1 MTITGALCLV
11 VALGS
16 LAFGERVS
24 FDTRAAWQEWAHPVG
39 AVELQATG
47 RIQPVP
53 VRKNINA
60 VRNAE
65 RFGGGIRRVGSNAGD
80 ARFIMDGDPTTS
92 WAPDPAD
99 GLENAYIELDL
110 GRLVTASEIVLTFDE
125 AAPPFEFFN
134 ILLSSGEKFFTNAL
148 VPVEGTLGYGLSK
161 GIGFNDR
168 HELVL
173 DPRQRTLGV
182 SAAGSDDIGGGFVEG
197 TVREFKE
204 SSGLVRIIRIELA
217 KFVEGAGLAEISVST
232 IGDNIALGIIERG
245 GNIEL
250 ITDLQA
256 VLSGGENMVDG
267 DIVTNWGM
275 QTYHQTQ
282 TGFDIFNRIIFDL
295 GAHYWIDQIRIIGE
309 PAGAP
314 SRIRSRYAN
323 FFWYQLLASDGSIA
337 PDGTLNFHEIA
348 FVDDSPLNET
358 TIRNFDHQFSLQ
370 KIRYI
375 KHYFPSSRHGGER
388 TGTHGT
394 YRLFALISEFQ
405 IYGEGFPAE
414 LQLTSPI
421 LDLGQAKALTSVEW
435 DAEIPPGTRIELRS
449 RTGGE
454 VVENVHYF
462 DKKGKEITERKWNKT
477 PKTLRGPTKTTIS
490 VGSDWSVWSDPYVTS
505 GALFSSPSP
514 RRYVRLDLRLISDDP
529 NAAPAINALHL
540 NAENPIAL
548 QTRAEVFPSIVEPGV
563 KKDFTYFVLPTFGG
577 RSQGFDRL
585 TMAASVPVDFTS
597 LKLGDEPVEDA
608 ATTAVADG
616 FVVALDSTVRR
627 SELIELSF
635 SSTIYQNQTRFDL
648 FLGNSNLGQDV
659 RQLVDQGDAKA
670 DVPSESVSVQLPVND
685 LLLANVALSTPVLT
699 PNGDGVGDE
708 LAIEFDALK
717 LVTPRPVRVHIYD
730 LAGRKVRVLDSGA
743 GLARRYRF
751 TWNGRDHAGA
761 LVRPGT
767 YLAQIEIA
775 GDSQTETVQRV
786 VPVAY

>member
-1 MTITGALCLV
+1 MTTTRALGLV
-11 VALGS
+11 IALGS
-16 LAFGERVS
+16 FAFGERIS
-24 FDTRAAWQEWAHPVG
+24 FDSRSAWQEWKYPVG

-53 VRKNINA
+53 VRKNIDA

-65 RFGGGIRRVGSNAGD
+65 HFGGGIRNVGSNARD
-80 ARFIMDGDPTTS
+80 AGRIMDGDPTTS
-92 WAPDPAD
+92 WSPDPAD
-99 GLENAYIELDL
+99 GIEKAYIELDL
-110 GRLVTASEIVLTFDE
+110 GRLVTASEIVITFDKS
-125 AAPPFEFFN
+125 APPFEFFN
-134 ILLSSGEKFFTNAL
+134 ILLSSGEQFFTNAL
-148 VPVEGTLGYGLSK
+148 VPVEGTLGYGISK
-161 GIGFNDR
+161 GIGFNES

-173 DPRQRTLGV
+173 DPRQRTLGL
-182 SAAGSDDIGGGFVEG
+182 SATGSDDTGGGFVEG
-197 TVREFKE
+197 TTREFKG
-204 SSGLVRIIRIELA
+204 SSGLVRIIRIELS

-232 IGDNIALGIIERG
+232 IGDNISLGIVERG
-245 GNIEL
+245 GNIDI

-314 SRIRSRYAN
+314 SRIRSAYAN
-323 FFWYQLLASDGSIA
+323 FFWYQLLGSDGSIA

-358 TIRNFDHQFSLQ
+358 DIRNFDHQFELQ

-375 KHYFPSSRHGGER
+375 KQYFPSSRHGGER
-388 TGTHGT
+388 SGTHGN

-414 LQLTSPI
+414 LPLTSPI
-421 LDLGQAKALTSVEW
+421 FDLGEAKALTSVDW
-435 DAEIPPGTRIELRS
+435 DADVPPGTRIELRS

-454 VVENVHYF
+454 VVENIHYF
-462 DKKGKEITERKWNKT
+462 DKKGKEITERKWEKT
-477 PKTLRGPTKTTIS
+477 PSSLRGPTETTIS

-514 RRYVRLDLRLISDDP
+514 RRYVQLDLRLISDDP
-529 NAAPAINALHL
+529 NSAPSINALHL

-548 QTRAEVFPSIVEPGV
+548 KTRAEVFPSQVEPGI
-563 KKDFTYFVLPTFGG
+563 KKDFTYFVLPIFGG

-585 TMAASVPVDFTS
+585 TMTASVPVDFTS
-597 LKLGDEPVEDA
+597 LKLGDEPVEVVITPIA
-608 ATTAVADG
+608 EG
-616 FVVALDSTVRR
+616 FVVDLPATVRR

-648 FLGNSNLGQDV
+648 FLGNSNLGTDV
-659 RQLVDQGDAKA
+659 RQLVDQGDANA
-670 DVPSESVSVQLPVND
+670 DVPSESVSVQLPIND
-685 LLLANVALSTPVLT
+685 LLLANVALSTRVLT
-699 PNGDGVGDE
+699 PNGDGIGDE

-717 LVTPRPVRVHIYD
+717 LVTPRPIRVHIYD
-730 LAGRKVRVLDSGA
+730 LAGRQIRVLDSGD

-751 TWNGRDHAGA
+751 TWNGRDGAGA
-761 LVRPGT
+761 LVKPGT
-767 YLAQIEIA
+767 YLVQIEIA
-775 GDSQTETVQRV
+775 GDSQTETVQRI

>member
-1 MTITGALCLV
+1 MSSPLFNHATRALGLV
-11 VALGS
+11 VALSGFA
-16 LAFGERVS
+16 LGERVS
-24 FDTRAAWQEWAHPVG
+24 FDTRSAWREWTHPVG
-39 AVELQATG
+39 ALALQATG

-53 VRKNINA
+53 VRKNIDA

-65 RFGGGIRRVGSNAGD
+65 HFGGGIRQVGSNARD
-80 ARFIMDGDPTTS
+80 ASRIMDGNPATS
-92 WAPDPAD
+92 WSPDPAD
-99 GLENAYIELDL
+99 GIENAYIELDL
-110 GRLVTASEIVLTFDE
+110 GRLVTSAEIALTFDPS
-125 AAPPFEFFN
+125 APPFEFFT

-161 GIGFNDR
+161 TIGFNES

-173 DPRQRTLGV
+173 DPRQRTLAP
-182 SAAGSDDIGGGFVEG
+182 SGSDGLADGPAG
-197 TVREFKE
+197 EFKE
-204 SSGLVRIIRIELA
+204 SSGLVRIIRIELS

-232 IGDNIALGIIERG
+232 IGDNISLGIIERG

-314 SRIRSRYAN
+314 SRMRSRYAN
-323 FFWYQLLASDGSIA
+323 FFWYQLLASDGSIS
-337 PDGTLNFHEIA
+337 PDGTLNFRELA

-358 TIRNFDHQFSLQ
+358 TIRNFDHQFDLQ

-375 KHYFPSSRHGGER
+375 KQYFPSSRHGGER
-388 TGTHGT
+388 SGTHGT

-414 LQLTSPI
+414 VQLTSPI
-421 LDLGQAKALTSVEW
+421 LDLGAAKALTSVEW
-435 DAEIPPGTRIELRS
+435 DAAVPPGTRIELRS
-449 RTGGE
+449 RTGKE
-454 VVENVHYF
+454 VVETIHYF

-477 PKTLRGPTKTTIS
+477 PSSLRGPTETAIS
-490 VGSDWSVWSDPYVTS
+490 VGSDWSIWSDPYVTS
-505 GALFSSPSP
+505 GALFNSPSP
-514 RRYVRLDLRLISDDP
+514 RRYAQLDLRLISDDP
-529 NAAPAINALHL
+529 NAAPSLNALHL
-540 NAENPIAL
+540 NMENPMAL
-548 QTRAEVFPSIVEPGV
+548 ETRAEVFPSQVEPGV
-563 KKDFTYFVLPTFGG
+563 KKDFTYFVLPIFGG
-577 RSQGFDRL
+577 RAQGFDRL

-597 LKLGDEPVEDA
+597 LTLGDEPVEVAVTPVA
-608 ATTAVADG
+608 AG
-616 FVVALDSTVRR
+616 FVVDLPTPVRR
-627 SELIELSF
+627 SALIELSF

-648 FLGNSNLGQDV
+648 FLGNSNLDPAV
-659 RQLVDQGDAKA
+659 RQRVDPGDAKA
-670 DVPSESVSVQLPVND
+670 DVPSESVSVQLPIND
-685 LLLANVALSTPVLT
+685 LLLANIALSTAVLT
-699 PNGDGVGDE
+699 PNGDGIGDE

-730 LAGRKVRVLDSGA
+730 LAGRNVRTLDSGA

-751 TWNGRDHAGA
+751 TWNGRNRTGA
-761 LVRPGT
+761 LVSPGT
-767 YLAQIEIA
+767 YLVQIEVA
-775 GDSQTETVQRV
+775 GDSQTETVQRL

>member
-1 MTITGALCLV
+1 MTITR
-11 VALGS
+11 ALGLVTAFAS
-16 LAFGERVS
+16 FALAERVS
-24 FDTRAAWQEWAHPVG
+24 FDTPSAWREWARPVG
-39 AVELQATG
+39 AVKLQATG

-53 VRKNINA
+53 VRKNIDA

-65 RFGGGIRRVGSNAGD
+65 YLGGGIRRVGSNARD
-80 ARFIMDGDPTTS
+80 AGRIMDGDPTTS
-92 WAPDPAD
+92 WSPDPAD

-110 GRLVTASEIVLTFDE
+110 GRLVTASQIAITFDE

-161 GIGFNDR
+161 AIGFNQS

-173 DPRQRTLGV
+173 DPRQRTLGL
-182 SAAGSDDIGGGFVEG
+182 SASGSDDIGGGFVEG

-217 KFVEGAGLAEISVST
+217 KFVAGAGLAEIAVST
-232 IGDNIALGIIERG
+232 IGDNISLGLIERG

-309 PAGAP
+309 PAGTP
-314 SRIRSRYAN
+314 SRLRSRYAN
-323 FFWYQLLASDGSIA
+323 FFWYQILASDGSIA

-358 TIRNFDHQFSLQ
+358 TIRNFDHQFDLQ

-375 KHYFPSSRHGGER
+375 KQFFPSSRHGGER
-388 TGTHGT
+388 SGTHGI

-421 LDLGQAKALTSVEW
+421 LDLGGAKALTTVEW
-435 DAEIPPGTRIELRS
+435 DAEVPPGTRIELRS
-449 RTGGE
+449 RTGGA
-454 VVENVHYF
+454 VVENLHYF
-462 DKKGKEITERKWNKT
+462 DKKGKEITERKWNRT
-477 PKTLRGPTKTTIS
+477 PKSLRGPTKTTIS
-490 VGSDWSVWSDPYVTS
+490 VGSDWSVWSDPYVAS

-514 RRYVRLDLRLISDDP
+514 RRYVQLDLRLISDDP
-529 NAAPAINALHL
+529 NAAAAVNALHL
-540 NAENPIAL
+540 NVENPIAL
-548 QTRAEVFPSIVEPGV
+548 ATRAEIFPSQVEPGV
-563 KKDFTYFVLPTFGG
+563 RKDFTYFVLPTFGG

-597 LKLGDEPVEDA
+597 LKVGDEPVE
-608 ATTAVADG
+608 VASTPVAEG
-616 FVVALDSTVRR
+616 FVVELPATIRR

-648 FLGNSNLGQDV
+648 FLGNSQV

-685 LLLANVALSTPVLT
+685 LLLANIALSPPVLT

-708 LAIEFDALK
+708 LVIEFDALK
-717 LVTPRPVRVHIYD
+717 LVTPRPIRVHIYD
-730 LAGRKVRVLDSGA
+730 LAGRKVRVLDSGM
-743 GLARRYRF
+743 GLARHYRF
-751 TWNGRDHAGA
+751 AWNGRDRAGA
-761 LVRPGT
+761 LVQPGA
-767 YLAQIEIA
+767 YLVQIEIA
-775 GDSQTETVQRV
+775 GDSQTEVVQRI

>member
-1 MTITGALCLV
+1 MTITRALCLV
-11 VALGS
+11 IALGS
-16 LAFGERVS
+16 FAFGERVS
-24 FDTRAAWQEWAHPVG
+24 FNSRSAWQEWTHPVG

-53 VRKNINA
+53 VRKNIDA
-60 VRNAE
+60 VRNAGH
-65 RFGGGIRRVGSNAGD
+65 FGGGIRSVGSNTRDAG
-80 ARFIMDGDPTTS
+80 RIMDGNPATS
-92 WAPDPAD
+92 WSPDPAD
-99 GLENAYIELDL
+99 GLENAYVELDL
-110 GRLVTASEIVLTFDE
+110 GRLVTASEIVITFDKS
-125 AAPPFEFFN
+125 APPFEFFT

-148 VPVEGTLGYGLSK
+148 VPVEGSLGYGLSK
-161 GIGFNDR
+161 GVGFNES

-173 DPRQRTLGV
+173 DPHQRTLGL
-182 SAAGSDDIGGGFVEG
+182 G
-197 TVREFKE
+197 TSGLVDGTASEFKE
-204 SSGLVRIIRIELA
+204 SSGLIRIIRIELA

-232 IGDNIALGIIERG
+232 IGDNISLGLIERG

-256 VLSGGENMVDG
+256 VLSGSENMVDG
-267 DIVTNWGM
+267 DIVTNWAM

-358 TIRNFDHQFSLQ
+358 TIRNFDHQFELQ

-375 KHYFPSSRHGGER
+375 KQYFPSSRHGGER

-394 YRLFALISEFQ
+394 YRRFALISEFQ

-421 LDLGQAKALTSVEW
+421 LDLGEAKALTSVEW
-435 DAEIPPGTRIELRS
+435 DADVPPNTRIEVRS
-449 RTGGE
+449 RTGNE
-454 VVENVHYF
+454 VVENIHYF
-462 DKKGKEITERKWNKT
+462 DKKGKEITERKWEKT
-477 PKTLRGPTKTTIS
+477 PKSLRGPTETTIS

-505 GALFSSPSP
+505 GTFFSSPSP
-514 RRYVRLDLRLISDDP
+514 RRYAQLDLRLISDDP
-529 NAAPAINALHL
+529 NVAPSINVLHL
-540 NAENPIAL
+540 NMENPIAL
-548 QTRAEVFPSIVEPGV
+548 ETRAEIFPSQVEPGV

-585 TMAASVPVDFTS
+585 TMTASVPVDFTS
-597 LKLGDEPVEDA
+597 LTLGDEPVEVA
-608 ATTAVADG
+608 ATPVAEG
-616 FVVALDSTVRR
+616 FVVDLPAMVRR

-648 FLGNSNLGQDV
+648 FLGNSNLGTDV

-670 DVPSESVSVQLPVND
+670 DVPSESVSVQLPIND
-685 LLLANVALSTPVLT
+685 LLLANVVLSTRVLT
-699 PNGDGVGDE
+699 PNGDGIGDE

-717 LVTPRPVRVHIYD
+717 LVTPRPIRVHIYD
-730 LAGRKVRVLDSGA
+730 LAGRKMRVLDSGD
-743 GLARRYRF
+743 GLARRHRF
-751 TWNGRDHAGA
+751 TWDGRDDAGV

-767 YLAQIEIA
+767 YLVQIEIA
-775 GDSQTETVQRV
+775 GDSETETVQRI

>member
-1 MTITGALCLV
+1 MTITRALCLV
-11 VALGS
+11 IALDS
-16 LAFGERVS
+16 FAFGERIS
-24 FDTRAAWQEWAHPVG
+24 FDSRSTWQEWAHPVG

-53 VRKNINA
+53 VRKNIDA

-65 RFGGGIRRVGSNAGD
+65 HFGGGIRSVGSNARD
-80 ARFIMDGDPTTS
+80 AGLIMDGDPATS
-92 WAPDPAD
+92 WSPDPAD
-99 GLENAYIELDL
+99 GIENAYIELDL
-110 GRLVTASEIVLTFDE
+110 GRLVTASEIVITFDKS
-125 AAPPFEFFN
+125 APPFEFFD

-161 GIGFNDR
+161 GVGFNES

-173 DPRQRTLGV
+173 DPRQRTLGL
-182 SAAGSDDIGGGFVEG
+182 SASGSDDIGGGFVDG

-204 SSGLVRIIRIELA
+204 SSGLIRIVRIELS

-232 IGDNIALGIIERG
+232 IGDNISLGIIERG

-348 FVDDSPLNET
+348 FVYASPWNET
-358 TIRNFDHQFSLQ
+358 TIRNFDHQFDLQ

-375 KHYFPSSRHGGER
+375 KQYFPSSRHGGQR
-388 TGTHGT
+388 TGTHGS

-421 LDLGQAKALTSVEW
+421 LDLAEAKALTSVEW
-435 DAEIPPGTRIELRS
+435 DADVPPNTRIEVRS
-449 RTGGE
+449 RTGNE

-477 PKTLRGPTKTTIS
+477 PKSLRGPTETTIS
-490 VGSDWSVWSDPYVTS
+490 VGSDWSVWSDPYVAS
-505 GALFSSPSP
+505 GALFNSPSP
-514 RRYVRLDLRLISDDP
+514 RRYAQLDLRLISTDP
-529 NAAPAINALHL
+529 NAAPSINALHL
-540 NAENPIAL
+540 NMENPIAL
-548 QTRAEVFPSIVEPGV
+548 ETRAEVFPSQVEPGV
-563 KKDFTYFVLPTFGG
+563 KKDFTYFVLPIFGG

-585 TMAASVPVDFTS
+585 TMTASVPVDFTS
-597 LKLGDEPVEDA
+597 LTLGDEPVEV
-608 ATTAVADG
+608 AVTPIAEG
-616 FVVALDSTVRR
+616 FVVDLPTTVRR

-648 FLGNSNLGQDV
+648 FLGNSNLDTEV

-670 DVPSESVSVQLPVND
+670 DVPSESVSVQLPIND
-685 LLLANVALSTPVLT
+685 LLLANIALSTSVLT
-699 PNGDGVGDE
+699 PNGDGVSDE
-708 LAIEFDALK
+708 LTIEFDALK
-717 LVTPRPVRVHIYD
+717 LVTPRPIRVHIYD
-730 LAGRKVRVLDSGA
+730 LAGRNVRALDSGD

-751 TWNGRDHAGA
+751 TWDGRDGTGA
-761 LVRPGT
+761 LVSPGT
-767 YLAQIEIA
+767 YLVQIEIA
-775 GDSQTETVQRV
+775 GDSQTETVQRI